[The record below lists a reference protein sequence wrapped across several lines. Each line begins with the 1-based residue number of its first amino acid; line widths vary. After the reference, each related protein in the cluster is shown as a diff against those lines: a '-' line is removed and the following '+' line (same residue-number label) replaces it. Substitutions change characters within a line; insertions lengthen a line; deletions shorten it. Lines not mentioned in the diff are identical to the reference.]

1 MTKIKQISLTIQQI
15 ELESDFSENHP
26 FLHQLAQSL
35 NSEALEALL
44 VMHPIV
50 LLADSSSEPLAAG
63 GSGKYRVVS
72 GKPQLILAKAILGLK
87 TKIPVWIVDDIKTSK
102 LVELT
107 HDLLSPLFFPE
118 NRPKELRERVRSF
131 PRDDLVK
138 MGSTL
143 NLPKNWSKLI
153 DLAFQVDQ
161 KKPEQAPTPAETSN
175 NGETPAGA

>member
-1 MTKIKQISLTIQQI
+1 
-15 ELESDFSENHP
+15 
-26 FLHQLAQSL
+26 
-35 NSEALEALL
+35 
-44 VMHPIV
+44 
-50 LLADSSSEPLAAG
+50 
-63 GSGKYRVVS
+63 
-72 GKPQLILAKAILGLK
+72 LGLK